1 VQKLKGHVN
10 VDLVP
15 MLLPPVARKLLMIAS
30 YLAAVAILAVM
41 TYHGWEL
48 VHISYARGWVSETVW
63 GPPLWIPYL
72 AMPIGFGLFALQL
85 LADLFE
91 TLQTP
96 AEDIVIEGSGH

>member
-1 VQKLKGHVN
+1 
-10 VDLVP
+10 
-15 MLLPPVARKLLMIAS
+15 
-30 YLAAVAILAVM
+30 
-41 TYHGWEL
+41 
-48 VHISYARGWVSETVW
+48 
-63 GPPLWIPYL
+63 LWIPYL